1 MAILLATMAL
11 GNAVL
16 LVTSDKGDRIGQALA
31 LFGAILCGGTALAM
45 VSA

>member
-11 GNAVL
+11 GNAIL
-16 LVTSDKGDRIGQALA
+16 LVTSDEGDRIGQGLA

-45 VSA
+45 VTM